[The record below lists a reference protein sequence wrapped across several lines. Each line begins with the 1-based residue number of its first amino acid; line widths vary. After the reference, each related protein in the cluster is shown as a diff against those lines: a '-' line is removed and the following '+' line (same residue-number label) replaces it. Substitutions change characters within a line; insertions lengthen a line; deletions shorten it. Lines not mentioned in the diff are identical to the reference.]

1 MCIQGGVPMDFSS
14 YFSIWNKLTPTQ
26 QQILEQNAVLRK
38 VDKGTV
44 IHNGTVECI
53 GLLLVRSGQL
63 RAYILSDE
71 GREISL
77 YRLFDRDICLFSAS
91 CMMNS
96 IQFEITIEA
105 QKDTTMWVISAD
117 TYQRIMK
124 ESAVV
129 ANFTNEIMA
138 TRFSEVM
145 WLMEQIMWKSFDK
158 RLAEFLLE
166 ECSLEETNILKI
178 THETIAGHMGT
189 AREVVTRML
198 RYFQNEGMV
207 RLTRGTVEVTD
218 KIKLEQLQND

>member
-1 MCIQGGVPMDFSS
+1 MDFSS
-14 YFSIWNKLTPTQ
+14 YFPIWNKLTPTQ
-26 QQILEQNAVLRK
+26 QQILERNAVLRK

-44 IHNGTVECI
+44 IHNGTVIYNGTVECT
-53 GLLLVRSGQL
+53 GLLLVISGQL

-138 TRFSEVM
+138 TRF
-145 WLMEQIMWKSFDK
+145 F
-158 RLAEFLLE
+158 
-166 ECSLEETNILKI
+166 
-178 THETIAGHMGT
+178 
-189 AREVVTRML
+189 
-198 RYFQNEGMV
+198 
-207 RLTRGTVEVTD
+207 
-218 KIKLEQLQND
+218 

>member
-1 MCIQGGVPMDFSS
+1 MDFSS
-14 YFSIWNKLTPTQ
+14 YFPIWNKLTPTQ
-26 QQILEQNAVLRK
+26 QQILERNAVLRK

-44 IHNGTVECI
+44 IHNGTVIYNGTVECT

-158 RLAEFLLE
+158 RLAAFLLE
-166 ECSLEETNILKI
+166 ESTLEETQVLKI
-178 THETIAGHMGT
+178 THETIANHLGT
-189 AREVVTRML
+189 AREVVTRIAV
-198 RYFQNEGMV
+198 FPE
-207 RLTRGTVEVTD
+207 RGHGEAGAGHRGD
-218 KIKLEQLQND
+218 L

>member
-1 MCIQGGVPMDFSS
+1 MDFSS
-14 YFSIWNKLTPTQ
+14 YFPIWNKLTPTQ
-26 QQILEQNAVLRK
+26 QQILERNAVLRK

-44 IHNGTVECI
+44 IHNGTVIYNGTVECT

-166 ECSLEETNILKI
+166 ECSLEETNTLKI
-178 THETIAGHMGT
+178 THETIANHLGT

-198 RYFQNEGMV
+198 RYFQSEGMV
-207 RLTRGTVEVTD
+207 KLARGTVE
-218 KIKLEQLQND
+218 ICEERRLQELSNT